1 MEIRWRAQSKKEAQ
15 ELEEKE
21 RWSRMQQ
28 NGYFESTS
36 LTELTAQAIQSRQ
49 ARAQCRDEEEAE
61 RQLRMCEA
69 TAVIK
74 VGRRRE
80 SDRVRVGVN
89 VEFTNQIWPFLSCQA
104 ANKEYNNVEAMD
116 GVCIGQDPKQVL
128 ALLKSIRRIRSL
140 PSHGSEGKLTSASG
154 RSPHGDAAQ
163 QDRGEKPDLKGLPG
177 LDSVQPANSCMTL
190 VEGNADVEEEETA
203 GSTTLRDTGP
213 VASATPAAA
222 GVSDFERRLAGMSGT
237 IRDKERDTLMH
248 SIRKQA
254 SPAKD
259 DPSASPVVAT
269 KPKRNFA
276 TPTTLRF
283 SPQEP
288 RDETR
293 KEPIKIPELED
304 SRNFAGKFWQRQEQA
319 ALQSEQQNVSGKRG
333 IGAGVAA
340 AAKTRGRLQ
349 ELRESEAL
357 REYQRVV
364 SMSQVCVCACVCA
377 RARECCD
384 EVM

>member
-1 MEIRWRAQSKKEAQ
+1 MYKEMQIRWRAQSKKEAQ

-28 NGYFESTS
+28 NGYIESTW
-36 LTELTAQAIQSRQ
+36 LTELTAQAIKSRQ
-49 ARAQCRDEEEAE
+49 ARAQCRDEEETE

-69 TAVIK
+69 TAVTK

-89 VEFTNQIWPFLSCQA
+89 VEFTDQIWPFLSCQA
-104 ANKEYNNVEAMD
+104 ANNEHNNVEAMD
-116 GVCIGQDPKQVL
+116 GVCIGQDPRRVL

-140 PSHGSEGKLTSASG
+140 PSHGLEGKLTSASG

-163 QDRGEKPDLKGLPG
+163 QDRGEEPDLKGLPG
-177 LDSVQPANSCMTL
+177 VHSIQPANSCMTL
-190 VEGNADVEEEETA
+190 VEGLLDVEEEETQ
-203 GSTTLRDTGP
+203 GSKTLRDTGAVP
-213 VASATPAAA
+213 ATPAAA
-222 GVSDFERRLAGMSGT
+222 GVSDYERRLAGMSGT
-237 IRDKERDTLMH
+237 IRDKERDTLMP

-259 DPSASPVVAT
+259 DPSASSVVPSE
-269 KPKRNFA
+269 PKRNFA

-288 RDETR
+288 RNETR

-333 IGAGVAA
+333 IGAGDAA
-340 AAKTRGRLQ
+340 AGKTRSRLQ
-349 ELRESEAL
+349 EVRESEAL

-364 SMSQVCVCACVCA
+364 SMSQVCACAYL
-377 RARECCD
+377 RACPR
-384 EVM
+384 VL